1 MVITSGATA
10 TTGSSGGARRRLL
23 SAVSVVGAY
32 LAGRRRSV
40 TLPPP
45 PPGTLFDVNGRV
57 NPLERSAGPLGPG
70 PNPAPVP
77 PRPVDK
83 PLAVAHYQAM
93 ASQVAYERK
102 MADLD
107 VRLEAIDRDGVVP
120 RGVPLPPAHAH
131 PNGDRRRA

>member
-1 MVITSGATA
+1 
-10 TTGSSGGARRRLL
+10 
-23 SAVSVVGAY
+23 
-32 LAGRRRSV
+32 
-40 TLPPP
+40 
-45 PPGTLFDVNGRV
+45 
-57 NPLERSAGPLGPG
+57 
-70 PNPAPVP
+70 VP

-120 RGVPLPPAHAH
+120 RGVPLPHAHAH
-131 PNGDRRRA
+131 PHGDRRRA